1 MKTMK
6 SFTAVL
12 CALAL
17 LGGVSVARATPD
29 EADAAKTT
37 TGEAKC
43 AKCLLKEKTDTHQT
57 AIQVKEG
64 DKTVTYY
71 LVSNDVTKKYDKK
84 VCEKAEKMTTTGTVK
99 TVDGK
104 LQLTATK
111 IEPAK

>member
-1 MKTMK
+1 MNTIK
-6 SFTAVL
+6 SVSAIV

-17 LGGVSVARATPD
+17 LGSVSIARAAD
-29 EADAAKTT
+29 ESKTV

-43 AKCLLKEKTDTHQT
+43 AKCLLKEKTDTHQA

-64 DKTVTYY
+64 DKSVTYY
-71 LVSNDVTKKYDKK
+71 LVANEASKAYDKK
-84 VCEKAEKMTTTGTVK
+84 VCEKAEKVTATGTVK

>member
-1 MKTMK
+1 M
-6 SFTAVL
+6 SP
-12 CALAL
+12 
-17 LGGVSVARATPD
+17 ARRQI
-29 EADAAKTT
+29 EADAAKTI

-43 AKCLLKEKTDTHQT
+43 ATCFLKETTDVHQT
-57 AIQVKEG
+57 AIQVQEG

-71 LVSNDVTKKYDKK
+71 LVANDVAKKYDKK
-84 VCEKAEKMTTTGTVK
+84 VCEKAEKVTATGTVK

>member
-1 MKTMK
+1 MKTIK
-6 SFTAVL
+6 SISAIA

-17 LGGVSVARATPD
+17 LGSISLARAD
-29 EADAAKTT
+29 ESKTIS
-37 TGEAKC
+37 GEAKC
-43 AKCLLKEKTDTHQT
+43 TKCLLKEKPGTHQT

-64 DKTVTYY
+64 EKTVTYY
-71 LVSNDVTKKYDKK
+71 LVANDVAKKYDKK
-84 VCEKAEKMTTTGTVK
+84 VCEKAEKVTATGTVK